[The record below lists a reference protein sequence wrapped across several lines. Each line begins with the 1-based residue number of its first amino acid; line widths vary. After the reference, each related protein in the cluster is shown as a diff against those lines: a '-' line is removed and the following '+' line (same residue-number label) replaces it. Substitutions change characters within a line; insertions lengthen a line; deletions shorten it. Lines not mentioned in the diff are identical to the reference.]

1 MAGFFISVNLNN
13 PNIRCLYFLYKHR
26 MMEDSGKTVNPIDH
40 EKVTDIPH
48 LLPYAHH
55 VGSAIIRPL
64 DKGRTKG
71 LAMKA
76 MYQQTETQL
85 LQIREQ
91 VETLIRQA
99 QEIHDRISISE
110 RIYKADCGFR
120 PVAGHI
126 YYLYEKKDSS
136 WVLSMISPTEW
147 GKNPPY
153 VYLAK
158 AELLADS
165 TWKGLD
171 MANPL

>member
-1 MAGFFISVNLNN
+1 
-13 PNIRCLYFLYKHR
+13 
-26 MMEDSGKTVNPIDH
+26 MEDEQKSANPIDAD
-40 EKVTDIPH
+40 KVTDVPH

-99 QEIHDRISISE
+99 QEIHDRISLSE
-110 RIYKADCGFR
+110 KIYKADCGFR
-120 PVAGHI
+120 PVVGHI
-126 YYLYEKKDSS
+126 YFLYEKKDGS
-136 WVLSMISPTEW
+136 WVLSMISPQEW

-153 VYLAK
+153 IYLAK

-165 TWKGLD
+165 TWKVIDTAELFKTEQ
-171 MANPL
+171 